1 MKGWKV
7 NGAISVSLWLLVESW
22 AGIALALPPAVE
34 TPEEVLRTEIILDAR
49 SPIDGQPMTPADYAN
64 LQNELNASI
73 EPPIE
78 LSDKLVNTV
87 KLLKLRKFVK
97 KYLPFI
103 PLK

>member
-1 MKGWKV
+1 M
-7 NGAISVSLWLLVESW
+7 ESW
-22 AGIALALPPAVE
+22 AGIALALPPAMD
-34 TPEEVLRTEIILDAR
+34 TPEEVLRTEITLDAR
-49 SPIDGQPMTPADYAN
+49 SPIDGQPMTPVDYAI
-64 LQNELNASI
+64 LQNQLNTPI

>member
-1 MKGWKV
+1 MKRWKV
-7 NGAISVSLWLLVESW
+7 KGAIAFSLLLMQSY
-22 AGIALALPPAVE
+22 AGVALALPPAVD

-49 SPIDGQPMTPADYAN
+49 SPIDGQPMTPVDYAI
-64 LQNELNASI
+64 LQNQLNMPI

-87 KLLKLRKFVK
+87 KLLKLRRFVK